1 MWIGLGNAID
11 ASKDEEQSNILNDID
26 VGVAVEQPDIVKE
39 IQTSA
44 YSTWSTMFDSKD
56 SKRRSNS
63 TAATAE
69 ITTDETTQPDKLDT
83 MTSILQYNPLNSLA
97 SSWINDLQKESIAKD
112 PHHELRTHLESH
124 LKDFP
129 KSTYEM
135 WVEEALTFA
144 GDIAVVDETF
154 YRESSIHRNIWND
167 KMAELDPNVG
177 GEYEVG
183 GGETSASEWTSRN
196 LSHMDRLDRCRYVP
210 ARPPRTEK
218 AEEAGTQCLDV
229 HVAVASSSSTAK
241 TTSDKS
247 TTPVKKVPS
256 SSTKT
261 SIPKADDDADLDNLL
276 DDSAIP
282 PPKTPPKVTAAPTPN
297 KSNPI
302 LEASA
307 LLDDEDADLDGL
319 LGGDD
324 DSSGEVVFV
333 SSSPSC

>member
-1 MWIGLGNAID
+1 
-11 ASKDEEQSNILNDID
+11 
-26 VGVAVEQPDIVKE
+26 
-39 IQTSA
+39 
-44 YSTWSTMFDSKD
+44 MFDSKPRGN
-56 SKRRSNS
+56 SS
-63 TAATAE
+63 TATE
-69 ITTDETTQPDKLDT
+69 TTTDETTQPDKLDT

-97 SSWINDLQKESIAKD
+97 SSWINDLQKESIAND
-112 PHHELRTHLESH
+112 PHNKFRTHLNNH

-129 KSTYEM
+129 KSDYEM

-154 YRESSIHRNIWND
+154 YRESSIHRNIWNE
-167 KMAELDPNVG
+167 KMGELDPNVG
-177 GEYEVG
+177 GEGEEG
-183 GGETSASEWTSRN
+183 GDEASTSEWRS
-196 LSHMDRLDRCRYVP
+196 RYVP
-210 ARPPRTEK
+210 ARPPRTK
-218 AEEAGTQCLDV
+218 KVEETV
-229 HVAVASSSSTAK
+229 PAVASSSSATK
-241 TTSDKS
+241 TTSDMK
-247 TTPVKKVPS
+247 TTPVKKVPT

-261 SIPKADDDADLDNLL
+261 SATPKSDDDADLDNLL
-276 DDSAIP
+276 DDTLPTS
-282 PPKTPPKVTAAPTPN
+282 KTPPKVKSTPN